1 MLILFSIF
9 DNLFI
14 KHSYN
19 NKKKRKDYY
28 IVVELKLK
36 NDNFIFEYVN
46 DDGIFLISYEVNE
59 LLLIK

>member
-46 DDGIFLISYEVNE
+46 DDGIFLMKLMS